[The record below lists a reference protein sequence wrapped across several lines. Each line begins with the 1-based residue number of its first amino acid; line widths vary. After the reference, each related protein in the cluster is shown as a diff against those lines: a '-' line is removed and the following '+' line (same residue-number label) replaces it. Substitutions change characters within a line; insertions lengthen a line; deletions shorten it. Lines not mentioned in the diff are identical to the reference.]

1 MGWGVGLHGGCT
13 YDMHGRKPCTGGFG
27 LSLSGSRNPS
37 ERYSILYFM
46 EQEFFN
52 ILTSY
57 LSLPVRLQSFFKG

>member
-1 MGWGVGLHGGCT
+1 MWGGGWDCTEAVHMTCMGENSVQV
-13 YDMHGRKPCTGGFG
+13 G
-27 LSLSGSRNPS
+27 LSLRGSRNPS

-57 LSLPVRLQSFFKG
+57 LSLPVRLQSLFKG